1 MPSQVSPT
9 PHLSRA
15 DSSAVRAKGAAPAD
29 DLAHIALTTAK
40 LRASFDAGRTRSYE
54 WRIEQLSAF
63 QRMLETEEG
72 VILKALNQDLGKSQL
87 EGWMAETHDVLTSVK
102 LAKKQLKKWMR
113 STSVS
118 TPMALQPGKSF
129 IQPEPLGVVLI
140 VAPWNYPVLLLLNP
154 LVGALA
160 AGNAVMLKPS
170 EVAPHTSAV
179 LAQLIPRYLD
189 PEAVAV
195 VEGGVA
201 ETTAL
206 LAERFDH
213 IFYTGNGAVGRIVM
227 QAAAKHLTPV
237 TLELGGKS
245 PCIIDEH
252 VDLDVA
258 AKRVVW
264 GKFFNCGQTCVAPD
278 YLLVVDKVYDRFVA
292 LLADNIKAFYG
303 SQPEQSPDLGRI
315 INARHHRRLLD
326 LLPGSGEIVIGGQSD
341 AASLFIAP
349 TVLKNVPDDAPVMR
363 DEIFGPILPVLRVTS
378 IDDAIRY
385 INAHDKPLA
394 LYVFSSNEQNQQ
406 RVLAS
411 TSSGGMVINHALI
424 HLTVPGLP
432 FGGVGP
438 SGMGAYHGKHSFD
451 TFSHKKAVL
460 KKGTLIDPSIMYPP
474 YTPSKSGWLKRV
486 L

>member
-1 MPSQVSPT
+1 VTLQLSPNQA
-9 PHLSRA
+9 PRGARVEQDLSY
-15 DSSAVRAKGAAPAD
+15 
-29 DLAHIALTTAK
+29 IARKTDQ
-40 LRASFDAGRTRSYE
+40 LRAAFESGRTRSYE
-54 WRIEQLSAF
+54 WRIEQLSALE
-63 QRMLETEEG
+63 RMMESEQSA
-72 VILKALNQDLGKSQL
+72 ILKALHEDLGKSQL
-87 EGWMAETHDVLTSVK
+87 EGWLAEAHDVANSIK

-113 STSVS
+113 PSKVP

-129 IQPEPLGVVLI
+129 VQAEPLGVALI
-140 VAPWNYPVLLLLNP
+140 IAPWNYPVLLLLNP

-179 LAQLIPRYLD
+179 LAQLVPRYLD
-189 PEAVAV
+189 PEAVAI

-201 ETTAL
+201 ETTEL
-206 LAERFDH
+206 LAQRFDH

-227 QAAAKHLTPV
+227 QAAVKHLTPV

-252 VDLDVA
+252 VDLEIA

-278 YLLVVDKVYDRFVA
+278 YLLVHTKVHDRFVS
-292 LLADNIKAFYG
+292 LLADNIKTFYG
-303 SQPEQSPDLGRI
+303 AQPEQSPDFGRV
-315 INARHHRRLLD
+315 INAGHHRRLLE

-349 TVLKNVPDDAPVMR
+349 TVLKNVPADAPVMR
-363 DEIFGPILPVLRVTS
+363 DEIFGPILPVLRVAS
-378 IDDAIRY
+378 VDEAVHY

-394 LYVFSSNEQNQQ
+394 LYLFSNDEQNQQ
-406 RVLAS
+406 RVLSS

-432 FGGVGP
+432 FGGVGA

-451 TFSHKKAVL
+451 TFSHQKAVL
-460 KKGTLIDPSIMYPP
+460 KKGTMIDPSIMYPP
-474 YTPSKSGWLKRV
+474 YTEAKVSWLKR
-486 L
+486 LM

>member
-1 MPSQVSPT
+1 MHSQVSPT
-9 PHLSRA
+9 PHLSRIA
-15 DSSAVRAKGAAPAD
+15 ASAVRVEAASSD
-29 DLAHIALTTAK
+29 YALTDIASATAR
-40 LRASFDAGRTRSYE
+40 LRAAFDGGRTRSYE

-72 VILKALNQDLGKSQL
+72 AILKALNDDLGKSSL
-87 EGWMAETHDVLTSVK
+87 EGWMAETHDVLTSIK

-113 STSVS
+113 PTKVS
-118 TPMALQPGKSF
+118 TPLPLQPGKSF
-129 IQPEPLGVVLI
+129 IQPEPLGVALI
-140 VAPWNYPVLLLLNP
+140 IAPWNYPVLLLLNP

-170 EVAPHTSAV
+170 EVAPQTSAV
-179 LAQLIPRYLD
+179 LAKLIPRYLD
-189 PEAVAV
+189 PDAVAV

-227 QAAAKHLTPV
+227 EAAAKHLTPV

-278 YLLVVDKVYDRFVA
+278 YLLVVDKVHDRFVS

-303 SQPEQSPDLGRI
+303 SQPEQSPDFGRI

-341 AASLFIAP
+341 EASLFIAP

-363 DEIFGPILPVLRVTS
+363 DEIFGPILPVLRVPG

-385 INAHDKPLA
+385 VNAHDKPLA
-394 LYVFSSNEQNQQ
+394 LYVFSSDEQTQQ
-406 RVLAS
+406 RVLSS

-474 YTPSKSGWLKRV
+474 YTASKESWLKR
-486 L
+486 LL

>member
-1 MPSQVSPT
+1 VHAQVRPNEVSRVDASAPD
-9 PHLSRA
+9 LSYI
-15 DSSAVRAKGAAPAD
+15 AA
-29 DLAHIALTTAK
+29 TTDR
-40 LRASFDAGRTRSYE
+40 LRAAFDAGRTRSYE

-63 QRMLETEEG
+63 QRMMETEEG
-72 VILKALNQDLGKSQL
+72 AILKALNEDLGKSQL
-87 EGWMAETHDVLTSVK
+87 EGWMAETHDVLTAIK

-113 STSVS
+113 PTRVA
-118 TPMALQPGKSF
+118 TPMPLQPGKSF
-129 IQPEPLGVVLI
+129 IQPEPLGVALI

-160 AGNAVMLKPS
+160 AGNAVLLKPS

-179 LAQLIPRYLD
+179 LAALIPRYLD

-195 VEGGVA
+195 VQGGVA
-201 ETTAL
+201 ETTEL
-206 LAERFDH
+206 LAQRFDH

-227 QAAAKHLTPV
+227 LAAAKHLTPV

-252 VDLDVA
+252 VDLAVA

-278 YLLVVDKVYDRFVA
+278 YLLVIDKVYDRFVA
-292 LLADNIKAFYG
+292 LLADNIKAFFG
-303 SQPEQSPDLGRI
+303 SQPEQSPDFGRI

-326 LLPGSGEIVIGGQSD
+326 LLPGSGDIVIGGQSD
-341 AASLFIAP
+341 ASSLFIAP
-349 TVLKNVPDDAPVMR
+349 TVLKDVPDDAPVLR
-363 DEIFGPILPVLRVTS
+363 DEIFGPILPVLRVAS
-378 IDDAIRY
+378 IDEAVRY

-394 LYVFSSNEQNQQ
+394 LYLFSSNEQNQQ
-406 RVLAS
+406 RVLSS
-411 TSSGGMVINHALI
+411 TSSGGMVINHTLI

-451 TFSHKKAVL
+451 TFSHNKAVL

-474 YTPSKSGWLKRV
+474 YTASKGGWLKRV